1 MNVYKDKFYRDRH
14 EKTVYSAQT
23 ILSIILDTLPTV
35 MSAVDVGCGVGT
47 WLSVLRNIGIEEIQ
61 GIDGSW
67 VNKELLQIPVENFM
81 IHDLNIPINFNKKFD
96 LAISLE
102 VAEHLPEVIAQSFVT
117 SLTKSADF
125 VLFSAAI
132 PYQGGQNHVNERWLE
147 YWNNLFHQC
156 GYIGLD
162 IVRRRIWN
170 DNMIPVW
177 YRQNIILF
185 ALEKRI
191 PELKLQYEI
200 AELTPVSII
209 HPEIYSIYT
218 SQASSLESYINSL
231 NSVKSLYNLFLEAIV
246 RKLKF
251 KRIFKNKRGSL
262 Y

>member
-1 MNVYKDKFYRDRH
+1 MNAYQDDFYRDRH
-14 EKTVYSAQT
+14 KNTVYSAQT
-23 ILSIILDTLPTV
+23 ILSIILDTIPTV
-35 MSAVDVGCGVGT
+35 RSAIDVGCGVGT
-47 WLSVLRNIGIEEIQ
+47 WLSVLKDVGVEEVQ

-67 VNKELLQIPVENFM
+67 VNKDFLQIPVENFM
-81 IHDLNIPINFNKKFD
+81 SQDLIQSINLDRKFD

-102 VAEHLPEVIAQSFVT
+102 VAEHLPEVNAHNFVT
-117 SLTKSADF
+117 SLTKLADF

-147 YWNNLFHQC
+147 YWNDLFHQC

-162 IVRRRIWN
+162 IVRRKIWN

-191 PELKLQYEI
+191 PALKLQYEI
-200 AELTPVSII
+200 AELTPVSIV

-218 SQASSLESYINSL
+218 SQVSFLEQYINPI
-231 NSVKSLYNLFLEAIV
+231 NSVKNSCNLFIEALV
-246 RKLKF
+246 RKLNL
-251 KRIFKNKRGSL
+251 KNIAESFSSL
-262 Y
+262 K